1 MIDTVSVTMVS
12 CGPNKKPDMKTTDI
26 MKNLPSTMLFLAFT
40 IVFGLT
46 FVTGCNRQVI
56 DFNYRFNKAIVGFPD
71 GTHKVVKIKKW
82 TDFPDGDQ
90 IQVIAEDGTVY
101 LGHSMNILLIKE
113 NQ

>member
-1 MIDTVSVTMVS
+1 MSRYHKD
-12 CGPNKKPDMKTTDI
+12 NKPDMKITDI
-26 MKNLPSTMLFLAFT
+26 MKNLTSTMLFLTFM
-40 IVFGLT
+40 FGLT
-46 FVTGCNRQVI
+46 FVTGCNRQVL
-56 DFNYRFNKAIVGFPD
+56 DFNYRFNKAIVGLPD

-82 TDFPDGDQ
+82 NDFPDGDQ